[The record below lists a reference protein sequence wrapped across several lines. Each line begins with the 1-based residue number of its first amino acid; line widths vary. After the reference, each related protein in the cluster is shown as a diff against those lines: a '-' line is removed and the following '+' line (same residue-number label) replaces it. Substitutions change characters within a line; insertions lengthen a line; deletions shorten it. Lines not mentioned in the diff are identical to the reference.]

1 MQTADLYYANHLSAV
16 IYMQKAERGSRSLEW
31 FQIQVKVQLSEPRY
45 GLKPP
50 SVTLELNE
58 EVAEQNRQIGRERYL
73 WRGSESRGGNK
84 KRAPKQD
91 TLVRERR
98 EKRRESSK
106 GEQATGLF

>member
-1 MQTADLYYANHLSAV
+1 MAL
-16 IYMQKAERGSRSLEW
+16 ER
-31 FQIQVKVQLSEPRY
+31 FQIQVKVQLS
-45 GLKPP
+45 LTK
-50 SVTLELNE
+50 ELNE
-58 EVAEQNRQIGRERYL
+58 GVAKQKRQIERARYL

-106 GEQATGLF
+106 RCTSNQLV